1 MKLALLLILCC
12 CLIGMALGDAVVVTK
27 PPFIRSR
34 YSLRWKKT
42 TSVAPEVVTASGGAI
57 IHTVTTTDHPKLA
70 TSTASSD
77 YDYYGN
83 GETENVVHK

>member
-12 CLIGMALGDAVVVTK
+12 CLIGMALGDSVVVTK
-27 PPFIRSR
+27 PSFIRSR

-42 TSVAPEVVTASGGAI
+42 TSVAPEVVTADGPTV
-57 IHTVTTTDHPKLA
+57 HTVTTTDHPKLA

>member
-12 CLIGMALGDAVVVTK
+12 CLIGMAMGDSVLVTK

-34 YSLRWKKT
+34 YSLRWRKT
-42 TSVAPEVVTASGGAI
+42 TSVAPEVVTGSSGPT

-70 TSTASSD
+70 TSTASTD